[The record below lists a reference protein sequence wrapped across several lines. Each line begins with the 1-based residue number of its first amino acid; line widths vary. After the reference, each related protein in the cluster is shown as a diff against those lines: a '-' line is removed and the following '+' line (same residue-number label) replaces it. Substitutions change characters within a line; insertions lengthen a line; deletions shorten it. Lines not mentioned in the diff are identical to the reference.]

1 MKLRDQRLVQRIPSL
16 GPVQSQLN
24 NNAVLVLDGRES
36 VEGVTGD
43 KEGRGLRRRRGGG
56 GRLGGAGAK
65 ARRQECGR
73 KKLRAG
79 ITGDRDGAEHARLE
93 KAVDVIVL

>member
-43 KEGRGLRRRRGGG
+43 KEGRGLRRRRG
-56 GRLGGAGAK
+56 
-65 ARRQECGR
+65 RRSTWRSWCESEE
-73 KKLRAG
+73 
-79 ITGDRDGAEHARLE
+79 TGMRTEEAESWDNRRS
-93 KAVDVIVL
+93 